1 VSDPRRRFSWPAAA
15 TIVAIVAILAALWA
29 WHALMQAPREAVT
42 ATRALLADAR
52 SIAAAFRTGT
62 VTTSFASYATE
73 VRGTRFLQ
81 FATLKEVEL
90 FERKDEAALFW
101 GQLALPDVI
110 VSARAPVEYTYYL
123 DLDEKWIFT
132 LEGQTV
138 LVQAPPIRFNAPA
151 VDVSGLTYGVQ
162 KGSML
167 RDEAAAL
174 DKLRQG
180 LSELCR
186 ERARQHIPLI
196 LETGRRQTEEFVE
209 TWMRAR
215 FNDAPSFRARVRFPG
230 ETMTRGPVAPI
241 ER

>member
-1 VSDPRRRFSWPAAA
+1 MSEPQRRFSWPAAA
-15 TIVAIVAILAALWA
+15 AVVGVVAILAALWA
-29 WHALMQAPREAVT
+29 WRALLHAPREVVS
-42 ATRALLADAR
+42 ATRALLDDAR

-81 FATLKEVEL
+81 FATLLQVEL

-123 DLDEKWIFT
+123 DLDEKWVFT

-151 VDVSGLTYGVQ
+151 VDVSALSYAVQ
-162 KGSML
+162 KGSVL

-174 DKLRQG
+174 GKLRQG
-180 LSELCR
+180 LSALAR
-186 ERARQHIPLI
+186 ERARQHVPLV
-196 LETGRRQTEEFVE
+196 LETGRRQTEDFVE

-215 FNDAPSFRARVRFPG
+215 FNDAGSFRARVRFPG
-230 ETMTRGPVAPI
+230 ETATRPPALPI
-241 ER
+241 DR